1 MNLCFSFT
9 ERPYRLEAVH
19 LLHIFQ
25 NSKGKTDASTQD
37 CNWQL
42 PAVLYNPP
50 PTHYLQVFFVVVIH
64 NSQEERHEDV
74 SVDNDKGNEEQG
86 IP

>member
-1 MNLCFSFT
+1 MPLRKIVIGNCLLCYTIHPS
-9 ERPYRLEAVH
+9 
-19 LLHIFQ
+19 
-25 NSKGKTDASTQD
+25 
-37 CNWQL
+37 
-42 PAVLYNPP
+42 
-50 PTHYLQVFFVVVIH
+50 THYLQVFFVVVIH